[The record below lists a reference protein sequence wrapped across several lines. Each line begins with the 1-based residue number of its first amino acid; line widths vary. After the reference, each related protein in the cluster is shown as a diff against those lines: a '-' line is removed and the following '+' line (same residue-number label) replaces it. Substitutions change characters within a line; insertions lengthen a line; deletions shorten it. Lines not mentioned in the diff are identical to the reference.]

1 MLPCPP
7 VILAMM
13 SLPQMTSQVTP
24 AINNRTMARRMLVM
38 ILRFLDTG
46 FFAFF
51 GFFSFALCLASMVSS
66 GVSLAFN
73 SPVFSSKLKT
83 WVGVRKSSV
92 VLMVLGESDGV

>member
-1 MLPCPP
+1 
-7 VILAMM
+7 M

-24 AINNRTMARRMLVM
+24 AINNRTMTSRILVI

-51 GFFSFALCLASMVSS
+51 SFLGFWACFLASRVSS
-66 GVSLAFN
+66 GESLAFS

-83 WVGVRKSSV
+83 
-92 VLMVLGESDGV
+92 